1 MTATLAVAAHGT
13 AGGGLPSS
21 PTAALL
27 ALLSITLG
35 SLVATVRGTAD
46 FRHLLAVLAVGQLLG
61 HALLGVGGHSHQSA
75 EGVPP
80 LLMFAAHFAAVVVGA
95 ALIAAGGRLAAAVS
109 RVLVAAARRDRHPVA
124 VTSSTAFVSADQP
137 LQSLRFLSASLSHR
151 GPPAGFAR

>member
-1 MTATLAVAAHGT
+1 MTATLAVAAHGI

-35 SLVATVRGTAD
+35 SLVVSIRDTVD
-46 FRHLLAVLAVGQLLG
+46 FRRLVAVLAVGQLLG
-61 HALLGVGGHSHQSA
+61 HALLGVGGHSHPAS
-75 EGVPP
+75 EGVPSP
-80 LLMFAAHFAAVVVGA
+80 LMLAAHLAAVLLGA

-109 RVLVAAARRDRHPVA
+109 RVLVAATRRDRHPVA
-124 VTSSTAFVSADQP
+124 ATSSNPFVSADQP

-151 GPPAGFAR
+151 GPPVGFAT

>member
-1 MTATLAVAAHGT
+1 M
-13 AGGGLPSS
+13 PSS

-35 SLVATVRGTAD
+35 SLVATIRTTAD
-46 FRHLLAVLAVGQLLG
+46 FRLLLAVLAVGQLLG
-61 HALLGVGGHSHQSA
+61 HALLGVGGHSHPA
-75 EGVPP
+75 ADGVPP
-80 LLMFAAHFAAVVVGA
+80 LLMFAAHLAAVVVGA

-109 RVLVAAARRDRHPVA
+109 RVLVAATRRDRRPVA

-151 GPPAGFAR
+151 GPPVGFAR

>member
-13 AGGGLPSS
+13 AGGGLPSG

-35 SLVATVRGTAD
+35 SLVATIRDTTD
-46 FRHLLAVLAVGQLLG
+46 FGPLLAVLAGGQLLG
-61 HALLGVGGHSHQSA
+61 HALLGVGGHSHPSA
-75 EGVPP
+75 EGAPSP
-80 LLMFAAHFAAVVVGA
+80 LMLAAHLAAVVVGA

-109 RVLVAAARRDRHPVA
+109 RALVAATRRDRHPVA

-137 LQSLRFLSASLSHR
+137 LQSLRFLSATLSHR
-151 GPPAGFAR
+151 GPPVGLAR